1 MSQQNPLLR
10 GSSFRK
16 GQSRERRAV
25 KSDEMGRG
33 LEGKQKSK
41 ALSEAINSKKKIKI
55 ISPAL
60 LSFSR
65 NRNQKPKNKTKQPL
79 NTKLAGTVEMCKRA
93 ETASAPVHSCPG
105 RDSTQRNELSKQKRK
120 QKNPLLKIDL
130 QKFYKPI
137 SI

>member
-41 ALSEAINSKKKIKI
+41 ALSEAINSKKKNKNH
-55 ISPAL
+55 ISGSPL
-60 LSFSR
+60 IFEK
-65 NRNQKPKNKTKQPL
+65 QKPKTKKQNQTTIKYKVSRYGGNVQESRDGLGTGALLPRQRL
-79 NTKLAGTVEMCKRA
+79 YTKE
-93 ETASAPVHSCPG
+93 
-105 RDSTQRNELSKQKRK
+105 
-120 QKNPLLKIDL
+120 
-130 QKFYKPI
+130 
-137 SI
+137 